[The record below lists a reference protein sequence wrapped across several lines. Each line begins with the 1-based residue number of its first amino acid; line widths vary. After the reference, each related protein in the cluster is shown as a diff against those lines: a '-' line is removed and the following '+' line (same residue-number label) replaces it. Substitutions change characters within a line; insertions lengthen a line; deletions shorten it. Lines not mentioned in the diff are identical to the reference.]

1 MLFAPDKFS
10 EIERHAKEAS
20 PPLAVRNAGENGD
33 RMAAWLDG
41 EAPDTPAGFEAGWE
55 CLQEAGDLVFVP
67 RNWFHAVVNLEDDT
81 VAIAGQP
88 SPVRHPPSQASPPA
102 QRSSVSG
109 ALALAQ
115 RSLTSLSLPCRQDVL
130 GFGHKTKDRKRQR
143 STQPGQPSAT
153 EQANKLHAK
162 PPSDNP
168 DRMDEASFSRLIV
181 PQIMA
186 RGRRS
191 PLSPRQMFMRYDVDR
206 SGYLDKKEMDKAT
219 KGLNL
224 IKGEV

>member
-67 RNWFHAVVNLEDDT
+67 RNWFHAVVNLADDT

-88 SPVRHPPSQASPPA
+88 SPVRQPPSQPSCRCLLGPKNASPSA
-102 QRSSVSG
+102 SEF
-109 ALALAQ
+109 
-115 RSLTSLSLPCRQDVL
+115 VL
-130 GFGHKTKDRKRQR
+130 
-143 STQPGQPSAT
+143 
-153 EQANKLHAK
+153 L
-162 PPSDNP
+162 
-168 DRMDEASFSRLIV
+168 LI
-181 PQIMA
+181 
-186 RGRRS
+186 
-191 PLSPRQMFMRYDVDR
+191 
-206 SGYLDKKEMDKAT
+206 
-219 KGLNL
+219 
-224 IKGEV
+224 